1 MIVSVYIGDE
11 AGRTSGTRCE
21 SSLSLSSETTVRV
34 LNGCTGRHLSVI
46 TRDKTSLSLCRVRAY
61 GACSGQFKHN
71 VNISTCCI
79 LLNQS
84 SCYVLDCFITGTRN
98 TVKA

>member
-21 SSLSLSSETTVRV
+21 SSLILSSETTVRV

-61 GACSGQFKHN
+61 GVCSGELVFCIAMELKQDLQHCTLTN
-71 VNISTCCI
+71 AEIS
-79 LLNQS
+79 
-84 SCYVLDCFITGTRN
+84 
-98 TVKA
+98 